1 MSRRS
6 SRTYRPPSLPGSRQG
21 RVPHISPLGSGSR
34 GDRRNRPVSLTDN
47 DVIRPASREE
57 TLPVV
62 MGALALC
69 CLTLIICL
77 QKGYLLLYGDA
88 VAHLGIARR
97 ILDARYPGLAQ
108 LGGVWLPL
116 SHLLM
121 LPFIGRMEWWQNG
134 MAGAWPSL
142 AAYLLAVIG
151 FYRLARRL
159 LPPLWAL
166 ASTAFFALNPN
177 LLYMATTA
185 LTEPLFLAIILW
197 LVLLTTECLDALN
210 TAALAPPAIAAQLRR
225 VRSRL
230 FWLGLLIVAAVY
242 TRYDGWILA
251 ALIWCV
257 LAIALLRHREHA
269 RGLRAA
275 FALFTVV
282 TVAAPLGWFAYNQHF
297 YGDFLD
303 FLRGPYSASA
313 IERKTS
319 PPGSKHYRGW
329 HNPGWALLFY
339 TRTAQVD
346 TTAWEIG
353 FLTLPLA
360 LIGAWRTVLSW
371 LRPPSAESTHLT
383 AATANSPGEESRH
396 LDRASRA
403 ERSLLSKATQ
413 SQPAPAAPGQ
423 SSTPLPDLRLAPA
436 SLLLWFPLPFY
447 VYSIAWGSVPI
458 FIPQL
463 YPHSFYNARYG
474 MEMLPAI
481 ALFGFIA
488 LAWTERRLRPTH
500 PLAARLLPPICFALA
515 AVNSV
520 VMMAQ
525 TPLVLREGIVNSITR
540 VAFERSIARQL
551 ESFPAGSRI
560 LMSTNDHIGAVQQAG
575 IPLHLMLSENDRDSF
590 QSALAAPGTRAD
602 YVIAIANDPVDA
614 AVRAHPDNLTELT
627 VLCTTGQ
634 PCARIYKATHA
645 PDPKPIPMQE
655 GLSTR

>member
-1 MSRRS
+1 MTSRRS
-6 SRTYRPPSLPGSRQG
+6 SRRYTPPSPPGSG
-21 RVPHISPLGSGSR
+21 NDRVPHVSSLRRGSR
-34 GDRRNRPVSLTDN
+34 GNKPVSLTDN

-62 MGALALC
+62 MGALALA
-69 CLTLIICL
+69 CLTLITCL
-77 QKGYLLLYGDA
+77 NKGYLLLYGDA

-97 ILDARYPGLAQ
+97 ILDARYPGIAQ

-116 SHLLM
+116 PHLLM
-121 LPFIGRMEWWQNG
+121 LPFIGNMEWWQNG

-142 AAYLLAVIG
+142 AAFLLAVIA

-159 LPPLWAL
+159 MPPLWAL
-166 ASTAFFALNPN
+166 ASTAFFGLNPN

-185 LTEPLFLAIILW
+185 LTEPIFLAIILW
-197 LVLLTTECLDALN
+197 QVLLTVECLG
-210 TAALAPPAIAAQLRR
+210 ALAPPDGSPAKLSR

-230 FWLGLLIVAAVY
+230 FWLSLLNAAAVY

-257 LAIALLRHREHA
+257 LAISLWRHRQHLPQ
-269 RGLRAA
+269 LRTT
-275 FALFTVV
+275 FILFTVV
-282 TVAAPLGWFAYNQHF
+282 TVAAPLGWLAYNQHF
-297 YGDFLD
+297 YGDALD

-319 PPGSKHYRGW
+319 PPGSRHYRGW

-346 TTAWEIG
+346 TTAWELG
-353 FLTLPLA
+353 FFTLPLA
-360 LIGAWRTVLSW
+360 LIGAWRVCLSW
-371 LRPPSAESTHLT
+371 FRPAS
-383 AATANSPGEESRH
+383 SPGDKTLLIGNEESRHRDRNANLESRH
-396 LDRASRA
+396 LDQASRV
-403 ERSLLSKATQ
+403 ERLPHFAPTQ
-413 SQPAPAAPGQ
+413 TQETPTTPG
-423 SSTPLPDLRLAPA
+423 LPPA

-481 ALFGFIA
+481 ALFAFLA
-488 LAWTERRLRPTH
+488 LAWTERRLRPEH
-500 PLAARLLPPICFALA
+500 PLAARLLPSICFALA

-520 VMMAQ
+520 VMTAQ
-525 TPLVLREGIVNSITR
+525 TPLVLKEGIVNSITR
-540 VAFERSIARQL
+540 VAFERSLARQL

-560 LMSTNDHIGAVQQAG
+560 LMSTNDHIGAVQRAG
-575 IPLHLMLSENDRDSF
+575 IPLRSMLSENDRDSF
-590 QSALAAPGTRAD
+590 NAALAAPATRAD
-602 YVIAIANDPVDA
+602 YVIAIAKDPVDA
-614 AVRAHPDNLTELT
+614 AVRAHPQGLTELL
-627 VLCTTGQ
+627 VLCTSGQ
-634 PCARIYKATHA
+634 PCARVFKSANA
-645 PDPKPIPMQE
+645 PDPKPLP
-655 GLSTR
+655 LTTP